1 MKEAHLYILCGLP
14 FSGKTTLAGELVS
27 RLGVSHVAIDDINNE
42 RGIWDDETG
51 LSPEEWANTYQ
62 EAYRRI
68 GSLLSQKKSVVD
80 DSVNFTRELRDRLR
94 AIAECYGADA
104 TVIYVDIPLAEVR
117 RRWLENR
124 QTGMR
129 ADVRDSDFANVVE
142 HFEVPTEDEN
152 VLRYDGTISAV
163 EWIDLTFSSK

>member
-1 MKEAHLYILCGLP
+1 MKKVCLYILCGLP
-14 FSGKTTLAGELVS
+14 FSGKTTLASELVS
-27 RLGVSHVAIDDINNE
+27 RLGISRVAIDEINNE

-68 GSLLSQKKSVVD
+68 GSLLGQGRSVVD
-80 DSVNFTRELRDRLR
+80 DSVNFTRELRDHLR
-94 AIAECYGADA
+94 AIAESYGAA
-104 TVIYVDIPLAEVR
+104 TIVIYVDVPLSEVR

-129 ADVRDSDFANVVE
+129 ADVRDNDFANVVE
-142 HFEVPTEDEN
+142 HFERPTEDEN
-152 VLRYDGTISAV
+152 VLCYDGAISAAAWV
-163 EWIDLTFSSK
+163 DLVFSSN

>member
-14 FSGKTTLAGELVS
+14 FSGKTTLANELVS
-27 RLGVSHVAIDDINNE
+27 RLGVSRVAIDDINGE
-42 RGIWDDETG
+42 RGVWDDETG
-51 LSPEEWANTYQ
+51 LSPEEWTNTYQ

-68 GSLLSQKKSVVD
+68 NLLLKQGKSVVD
-80 DSVNFTRELRDRLR
+80 DSVNYARELRDRLR
-94 AIAECYGADA
+94 AIAERHGAA
-104 TVIYVDIPLAEVR
+104 TTVIYVDVPLAEAR

-124 QTGMR
+124 QTARR

-152 VLRYDGTISAV
+152 VLLYDGTISAAA
-163 EWIDLTFSSK
+163 WIDQIFSSE

>member
-1 MKEAHLYILCGLP
+1 MEKVSLYILCGLP

-27 RLGVSHVAIDDINNE
+27 RPGVSRVAIDDINNE

-68 GSLLSQKKSVVD
+68 GALLSQGKSVVD

-94 AIAECYGADA
+94 AIAESYGAA
-104 TVIYVDIPLAEVR
+104 TTVIYVDVPLSEVR

-152 VLRYDGTISAV
+152 VLRYDRTIPAAA
-163 EWIDLTFSSK
+163 WIEQVLS